1 MCEEI
6 YENYGAL
13 KSKLIV
19 PGAGH
24 AESYYKERE
33 MYEEAL
39 NAFYRRN
46 YKMMRKR
53 KDIRYIR

>member
-39 NAFYRRN
+39 NAFIGGII
-46 YKMMRKR
+46 K
-53 KDIRYIR
+53 